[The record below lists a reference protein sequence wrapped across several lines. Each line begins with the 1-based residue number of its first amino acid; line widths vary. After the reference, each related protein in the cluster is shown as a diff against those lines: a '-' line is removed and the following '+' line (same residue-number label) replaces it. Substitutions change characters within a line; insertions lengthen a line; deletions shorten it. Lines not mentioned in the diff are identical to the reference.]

1 MSFKMRVTFVEL
13 VNVTL
18 FFYVYNES
26 NVIFIH
32 LVMMLLNGRTSA
44 VY

>member
-1 MSFKMRVTFVEL
+1 MSFKMRVAFVEL

-26 NVIFIH
+26 NVIRIH
-32 LVMMLLNGRTSA
+32 LVNDVIKWQNKA